1 MSDRS
6 PRFRSVLDQFAPYK
20 PGRRVANAAGQSFK
34 LASNECP
41 FGPLPSVAKA
51 ITEAAAG
58 VNWYPDNTAE
68 ALTEAIARRYDVPP
82 AHIALG
88 CGSVGVA
95 QQLLAA
101 AAEPGTEVLY
111 AWRSFEA
118 YPILVPLTG
127 ATDVRVPLK
136 DETHDL
142 AAMADAI
149 TPRTRVIF
157 VCNPN
162 NPTGTV
168 VRGGELAEF
177 LGRVPPDCLV
187 VLDEAYADYV
197 RDPGVPNGI
206 DLYRDHPNL
215 AVLRTFSKAH
225 GLAGLRVG
233 FLIGQEQVASA
244 VRTTMLP
251 FSVNSLAQTAAIAS
265 LAAEAEL
272 HERVDLAVKE
282 RARVRDELLAQGW
295 TVPPTEA
302 NFVWLRLG
310 ADTQDF
316 AAACADA
323 GISIRP
329 FGDEGA
335 RISVGTPEADDAFL
349 AVARAYPRRT
359 DCGAGRAVSPPA
371 RPRARPGLQAPGPRS
386 RAAQPVPVPS
396 FSVTSR

>member
-41 FGPLPSVAKA
+41 FGPLPSVARA

-58 VNWYPDNTAE
+58 VNWYPDNAAE

-95 QQLLAA
+95 QQLLVA
-101 AAEPGTEVLY
+101 AAEPGAEVLY

-127 ATDVRVPLK
+127 ASDVRVPLK

-168 VRGGELAEF
+168 VRTGEFAEF
-177 LGRVPPDCLV
+177 LARVPPDCLV

-233 FLIGQEQVASA
+233 FLVGQEPVASA

-316 AAACADA
+316 AATCADA

-335 RISVGTPEADDAFL
+335 RISMGTPEADDEFL
-349 AVARAYPRRT
+349 AVARAYPRRH
-359 DCGAGRAVSPPA
+359 
-371 RPRARPGLQAPGPRS
+371 
-386 RAAQPVPVPS
+386 
-396 FSVTSR
+396 

>member
-1 MSDRS
+1 VSDRS
-6 PRFRSVLDQFAPYK
+6 PRFRPVLGQFSPYK
-20 PGRRVANAAGQSFK
+20 PGKRVANATGQSFK

-41 FGPLPSVAKA
+41 FGPLPSVAEA
-51 ITEAAAG
+51 IAAAAAEI
-58 VNWYPDNTAE
+58 NWYPDNHAA
-68 ALTEAIARRYDVPP
+68 ALTEEIARRHDVPVS
-82 AHIALG
+82 HIALG

-127 ATDVRVPLK
+127 AADVRVPLR
-136 DETHDL
+136 DERHDL
-142 AAMADAI
+142 PAMAEAI
-149 TPRTRVIF
+149 TARTRAIF

-168 VRGGELAEF
+168 VHAAELEEF
-177 LGRVPPDCLV
+177 LDRVPPDCLV
-187 VLDEAYADYV
+187 VLDEAYAEYV
-197 RDPGVPNGI
+197 RDPAAPNGI
-206 DLYRDHPNL
+206 DVYRDRPNV
-215 AVLRTFSKAH
+215 AVLRTFSKAY

-233 FLIGQEQVASA
+233 YLIGQESVATA
-244 VRTTMLP
+244 ARTTMLP
-251 FSVNSLAQTAAIAS
+251 FTVNALAQTAAIAS

-272 HERVDLAVKE
+272 MERVDLAVKE

-310 ADTQDF
+310 PDTQGF
-316 AAACADA
+316 AAACAEA

-329 FGDEGA
+329 FGNEGA
-335 RISVGTPEADDAFL
+335 RISIGTPEADDAFL
-349 AVARAYPRRT
+349 AVARAYPRRH
-359 DCGAGRAVSPPA
+359 
-371 RPRARPGLQAPGPRS
+371 
-386 RAAQPVPVPS
+386 
-396 FSVTSR
+396 

>member
-1 MSDRS
+1 VSDRS

-51 ITEAAAG
+51 IAAAAAEI
-58 VNWYPDNTAE
+58 NWYPDNTAE

-101 AAEPGTEVLY
+101 AAEPGTEVIY

-168 VRGGELAEF
+168 VRSGEFAEF
-177 LGRVPPDCLV
+177 LGQVPPDCLV

-233 FLIGQEQVASA
+233 FLIGQERIASA

-251 FSVNSLAQTAAIAS
+251 FTVNSLAQTAAIAS

-316 AAACADA
+316 AAVCADA

-335 RISVGTPEADDAFL
+335 RISMGTPEADDAFL
-349 AVARAYPRRT
+349 AVARAYPRRH
-359 DCGAGRAVSPPA
+359 
-371 RPRARPGLQAPGPRS
+371 
-386 RAAQPVPVPS
+386 
-396 FSVTSR
+396 